1 MAEGERGRKR
11 CDVSPEGTDTS
22 QWQSEVI
29 MIQLQGCEILAISI
43 VSNPAVLKCRE
54 CLRAGLKPRCDSQSG
69 LHPGPNVATCLP
81 VTNWWRY
88 VISDVPN
95 PLDSSHLHRLPAP
108 LSVFGVVGEPPHVH
122 VRLDDLWPQDEVLL
136 VLPRG
141 DGFYA
146 AVETEGLG
154 TQLHTWNTH
163 AVKFIT

>member
-29 MIQLQGCEILAISI
+29 MIQLQGCEILAVSI

-69 LHPGPNVATCLP
+69 LHPRPNVAMCLP
-81 VTNWWRY
+81 VKNWWHY

-154 TQLHTWNTH
+154 TQLHT
-163 AVKFIT
+163 